1 MTYYLGCECDAPL
14 IAYSS
19 ASPGFYVSEPQVV
32 DVAAVL
38 AVVHRHLSFPII
50 RCLGSR
56 SGCGCGFRCSLPGFV
71 KPRDTEHI
79 QEAVEQQSDHDAL
92 VAYLR
97 SLPKQTRPMQIY
109 GCWCGDESVTPEHF
123 RTCSITDLAS
133 PDFAFRERE
142 LITLSTETPNTAR
155 GCVKTPTRRG

>member
-19 ASPGFYVSEPQVV
+19 TSPGFYVSQPQVI

-38 AVVHRHLSFPII
+38 AAVHQHLPFPVI

-56 SGCGCGFRCSLPGFV
+56 SGCGCGFRCSLPGFIHPIDPTDAECV
-71 KPRDTEHI
+71 E
-79 QEAVEQQSDHDAL
+79 EAVQQQADHDAL

-97 SLPKQTRPMQIY
+97 SLPEQTRPMQIY
-109 GCWCGDESVTPEHF
+109 ACWAGDESVAPEHF
-123 RTCSITDLAS
+123 RTCSIAEFAS
-133 PDFAFRERE
+133 PDFIFRERE
-142 LITLSTETPNTAR
+142 LITLSR
-155 GCVKTPTRRG
+155 